1 MIVTGQDHLR
11 PAKTG
16 AANSKQGEAMN
27 SRKFKLATST
37 IIASGVILLGAVGAA
52 SAADNTVEEVIVTSQ
67 KTSQNVQ
74 NVPIAVT
81 AVTAQALETKGIND
95 VSQLS
100 ALAPNVTLDAGTP
113 FSGSDTV
120 LSAFIRGIGQN
131 DFAFNQDPGVGVYV
145 DGVYLARSVG
155 SNTSMLD
162 VSRVEILKGPQG
174 TLFGRNTI
182 GGAINIITRD
192 PGPDFMAKMEVTTG
206 SYNRLDVRGT
216 ADIPISDKLLTSLSF
231 SESHRDGYQKR
242 IPFPGAVAGTS
253 GIPDCDALTAG
264 TACPTVVDGFT
275 TQPAAGYQTSQTEG
289 GQGSWSVRGKAL
301 FLASDN
307 VKFTFAG
314 DYTNVDQSAS
324 ANSVLS
330 IDPNHGGLAGI
341 YNACIAGVT
350 APFGVLCSSPRLDV
364 RPVPVPVSPLPALAN
379 VNVDGNPNN
388 NRLPYDSRFMTGN
401 IDTTYSTGNSFS
413 RLKNW
418 GLSGTL
424 EWKVAPEATLKS
436 ITAYRQLHWSAGM
449 DLDGSPLDILHTSFD
464 MTQHQFSEELQ
475 LVGKAFNDRL
485 DYAVGAY
492 YFSEGGHLHDFVT
505 FPAALLMVDGPND
518 LNTQAEAIYAHLSYK
533 LTDQLSVIAG
543 GRYTWEHKTFEGH
556 QTDDNGLSYK
566 ISGCYPPSAFIF
578 SATADC
584 QAVLGFPNPSEPYRY
599 YPAGVKVQNFSN
611 FSPTLGL
618 QFQATQDLMFYGT
631 YSQGFK
637 TGSWT
642 TRLSNPHPTYDAS
655 LHFDPEKATTE
666 EIGMKS
672 EWFDR
677 RVRLNV
683 AGFHTAYKNIQ
694 LNSQQGISPTL
705 LNAGDARMWGAEA
718 EWQAIIGGG
727 LSWSGAIGYI
737 DAAYTRIAPGV
748 GDNGNYLTLNSC
760 PEKAVLGLPASPHA
774 CALPKTPKWKINL
787 GPQYVADLPNG
798 GQMQFNL
805 DWTRT
810 TPLYNDLGNSILLKR
825 PTTDIVNLSATYKAP
840 QGHWEATVGATNLTD
855 APLCGQRPVARRR
868 LGRGRQLQRPARVVR
883 HRSGSLLV
891 TCLRPLRAGRRHF
904 KEPPVRAGGS
914 FLAWFQ
920 ALTTDNR
927 PPP

>member
-1 MIVTGQDHLR
+1 
-11 PAKTG
+11 
-16 AANSKQGEAMN
+16 MN
-27 SRKFKLATST
+27 SRKLKLATST
-37 IIASGVILLGAVGAA
+37 IIASGAILLGAAGVA
-52 SAADNTVEEVIVTSQ
+52 SAADTTVEEIVVTSQ
-67 KTSQNVQ
+67 KTAQNVQ

-81 AVTAQALETKGIND
+81 AVTAQALQAKGIND

-100 ALAPNVTLDAGTP
+100 NIAPNVTLDAGTP

-155 SNTSMLD
+155 SNTSMMD

-206 SYNRLDVRGT
+206 SYNRLDVKGT

-231 SESHRDGYQKR
+231 SEVHRDGYQKR
-242 IPFPGAVAGTS
+242 IPFPTAVAGSS
-253 GIPDCDALTAG
+253 GIADCDALAAG
-264 TACPTVVDGFT
+264 TLCPTVVDGYQ

-289 GQGSWSVRGKAL
+289 GQGSWSLRGKAL

-307 VKFTFAG
+307 LKFTLTG
-314 DYTNVDQSAS
+314 DYTNVNQSAS

-330 IDPNHGGLAGI
+330 INPNSGGLAGL
-341 YNACIAGVT
+341 YNACISIPGAVM
-350 APFGVLCSSPRLDV
+350 PFTGLATLCDNPRLDV
-364 RPVPVPVSPLPALAN
+364 RPVPSPVSPLPALGS

-388 NRLPYDSRFMTGN
+388 NRLPYDTRFMTGN
-401 IDTTYSTGNSFS
+401 IDTTYATGNSFS
-413 RLKNW
+413 KLQNW
-418 GLSGTL
+418 GVGGTI

-436 ITAYRQLHWSAGM
+436 ITAYRQMHWSAGM

-464 MTQHQFSEELQ
+464 MTQHEFSEELQ
-475 LVGKAFNDRL
+475 LVGKAIDDRL

-505 FPAALLMVDGPND
+505 FPGALLMIDGPND
-518 LNTQAEAIYAHLSYK
+518 LNTQAEAIYAHLNFK
-533 LTDQLSVIAG
+533 VNDFLSLVAG

-556 QTDDNGLSYK
+556 QTDDNGLAYK
-566 ISGCYPPSAFIF
+566 VSGCYPPSAFIF
-578 SATADC
+578 SPTVDC
-584 QAVLGFPNPSEPYRY
+584 QGVLGFPNPSEPYRY
-599 YPAGVKVQNFSN
+599 YPAGVFVQNFSN
-611 FSPTLGL
+611 FSPTLGIEL
-618 QFQATQDLMFYGT
+618 HPTQDMMIYGT

-666 EIGMKS
+666 EVGIKS

-677 RVRLNV
+677 RLRLNL
-683 AGFHTAYKNIQ
+683 AGFHTDYKNIQ
-694 LNSQQGISPTL
+694 LNEQIGISPTL
-705 LNAGDARMWGAEA
+705 VNAGDARIWGAEA
-718 EWQAIIGGG
+718 EWEAVIGHG
-727 LSWSGAIGYI
+727 LSWTGALGYT
-737 DAAYTRIAPGV
+737 DAAYTRIAAGV
-748 GDNGNYLTLNSC
+748 GDNGNFLTLNSC
-760 PEKAVLGLPASPHA
+760 PEKAVLGLPASPHS
-774 CALPKTPKWKINL
+774 CALPKTPKWKFNM
-787 GPQYVADLPNG
+787 GPQFVADLPNG
-798 GQMQFNL
+798 GALQFNL

-810 TPLYNDLGNSILLKR
+810 TPLYNDLGNSVLLKR

-840 QGHWEATVGATNLTD
+840 MGHWEATVGSTNLTD
-855 APLCGQRPVARRR
+855 QRYVVSGQWQGGVSVVDANFNAPREWYATV
-868 LGRGRQLQRPARVVR
+868 RVR
-883 HRSGSLLV
+883 Y
-891 TCLRPLRAGRRHF
+891 
-904 KEPPVRAGGS
+904 
-914 FLAWFQ
+914 
-920 ALTTDNR
+920 
-927 PPP
+927 